1 MQARLASVRVLQEGA
16 ANCER
21 ESESIRINITEEE
34 KAEVE
39 RPSS

>member
-1 MQARLASVRVLQEGA
+1 LKGV
-16 ANCER
+16 R